1 MSKRKVVVTGMGLI
15 SPIGNNVGDAWRN
28 ACEGVS
34 GIGPINTFD
43 ASGFSSRIAGLI
55 KDFDANAYIDAKA
68 IRKMDPFM
76 HYGIAATKQA
86 IEDSGLVINDKNASR
101 IGILMGAGIGG
112 IDTIEKNHN
121 SYLEKG
127 ARRISPFF
135 VPSSIINMIS
145 GHISIE
151 YRITGPNLALATAC
165 ATSTHAIGIS
175 ARLIAAGDAEV
186 IFAGGAEYATTPLG
200 IGGFCSARALS
211 VRNDEPERA
220 SRPWDL
226 ERDGFVLSDGAGCLA
241 LEEYE
246 YAKARGASIY
256 AEITGFGMSADAY
269 HITAPPEEGQGAS
282 ACMREALRDAQINP
296 EQVGYINAHGTSTPL
311 GDLAETRAI
320 KAAFGSHAENLSVS
334 STKSTTGHM
343 VGAAGAAEAIFTV
356 LALRDQVI
364 PPTIN
369 LEKAD
374 PECDLDYT
382 PNVARELK
390 MSAALS
396 NSFGFGGTNGSVLF
410 QRLA

>member
-1 MSKRKVVVTGMGLI
+1 MGLI

-186 IFAGGAEYATTPLG
+186 ILQGG
-200 IGGFCSARALS
+200 LS
-211 VRNDEPERA
+211 MLPPRSGLVASVLPVRYQCVTM
-220 SRPWDL
+220 SRKGL
-226 ERDGFVLSDGAGCLA
+226 
-241 LEEYE
+241 
-246 YAKARGASIY
+246 
-256 AEITGFGMSADAY
+256 
-269 HITAPPEEGQGAS
+269 
-282 ACMREALRDAQINP
+282 
-296 EQVGYINAHGTSTPL
+296 VGHGT
-311 GDLAETRAI
+311 
-320 KAAFGSHAENLSVS
+320 
-334 STKSTTGHM
+334 
-343 VGAAGAAEAIFTV
+343 
-356 LALRDQVI
+356 
-364 PPTIN
+364 
-369 LEKAD
+369 
-374 PECDLDYT
+374 
-382 PNVARELK
+382 
-390 MSAALS
+390 
-396 NSFGFGGTNGSVLF
+396 
-410 QRLA
+410 